1 MRNILNISVPES
13 MAKEIRQIVKKQGF
27 SSTSEFFR
35 YLMRLWKTKQLAD
48 ELIQDRKEFEQG
60 KGKKLTSLADL

>member
-1 MRNILNISVPES
+1 MRNVLNISVPES
-13 MAKEIRQIVKKQGF
+13 MAKEIRKIVKKQGF
-27 SSTSEFFR
+27 ASTSEFFR
-35 YLMRLWKTKQLAD
+35 HLMRLWKTKQLSD